1 MDLFIFNND
10 LQRLEINEYSIL
22 LIKEFAA
29 LWN

>member
-29 LWN
+29 L